1 MAFFSRFFLS
11 ASHLATHFAI
21 FARLDSLPTLT
32 VAIILTQLNDMAK
45 HVNSLNDECSEYGT
59 GYSWTVGVDFGETRR
74 SEYEKFCSDAFVRI
88 AAIEGERSAPGW
100 LYLEK
105 NISI

>member
-1 MAFFSRFFLS
+1 MTAFSRFFLS

-59 GYSWTVGVDFGETRR
+59 EYSCTVGVDLGET
-74 SEYEKFCSDAFVRI
+74 
-88 AAIEGERSAPGW
+88 
-100 LYLEK
+100 
-105 NISI
+105 